1 VRALAFIDL
10 VERTTESEHEVQSA
24 KRTSGLR
31 QAPRF
36 SELFHQEVWR
46 ELSLMSRPSRDVV
59 GSAVREVIVTFG
71 ADKDYD
77 VAEFVR
83 QRVELKAD
91 SVGRRRND
99 TTAASI

>member
-1 VRALAFIDL
+1 MRY
-10 VERTTESEHEVQSA
+10 RVQNGPVVFA
-24 KRTSGLR
+24 KRPDS
-31 QAPRF
+31 ANF
-36 SELFHQEVWR
+36 FHQEVWR

-59 GSAVREVIVTFG
+59 GSAVRGVIVTFG

-83 QRVELKAD
+83 QRVELKTD